1 MNKTKPLPQENP
13 LPPDKFISRDTKSLK
28 EPIITSQ
35 IDHATLAPG
44 PEIMSPTE
52 LQTHDSGEFLRKAIN
67 DSYIKSKHNVPQVD
81 EVQSIRSLRRPRSS
95 RFNVPDKREFRIFPL
110 IEDSRNS
117 EGDMIKLFSKKV
129 DQCSIVFDFSNPNSN
144 LKAKD
149 AKRTTLEE
157 LVEYISKY
165 PLPRSETAYRQ
176 ILNMVGSNIFRNL
189 APQNGLHGEPF
200 DPEEDEPSMEPAC
213 CHWNASIHQH
223 AYAVFKFFMLSDE
236 QLFDNIINQL
246 RNSHR
251 KGLVERENRKEKWT
265 RLYNKVKSENPGVV
279 DGKPVILVDEA
290 TEQVDVNAVDQLE
303 LIIEHVLSEQVGDEN
318 SSRYTSQSPNS
329 MNINPIPT
337 PSEPGGSGAMNSSQ
351 SVPFYDSYN
360 EFGMNTQYSLGG
372 HQALVTEPNN
382 MYYESGNSQWQS
394 HGRASENYGYSNP
407 FQKTPDSLNYL
418 WTNTDEQYPQTLPYY
433 QTQQPNVGLPFVQTN
448 NFNPAISI
456 PMPSLPSQ
464 MENQSNPLDAQ
475 GSYSLEDNGSFLRRF
490 SSLNMGYSQE
500 RNKWTQESINKK
512 YPPEKTLELYE
523 FPPEFETADLN
534 QALEKFQ
541 HNKSSRGGYR
551 IKWLN
556 DTRALV
562 VFRKPEIIPVV
573 VSELSL
579 NPLVKCRV
587 YQFQESDL
595 QDFNRKIDTEPKAKE
610 PINDHIPLALNIDLE
625 AIQKRYRSDVS
636 VELSNFSHPLETSDL
651 MEILSPY
658 RKNGH
663 IIRIKW
669 FNKNR
674 AIAWFSDPS
683 LASQAVQEL
692 QDSMLLKAKPYTLV
706 SADIKYFT
714 QDVKIS
720 PLDIIESK
728 NRPFFYNPNGASVA
742 RRNTISGVSHGPPGY
757 TRRPRFQSQK

>member
-200 DPEEDEPSMEPAC
+200 DPEEDEPSMEPAWSHLELIYIFFQRFLENNSFDESIARKVIDQKFALQLLELFDTEDPREREMLKTVLHRIYGKILSLRSFIRKSINHIFLQFIYESDRHNGITELLEILGSIINGFTIPLKDEHKVFLRRVLLPLHKAKPMSTYHPQLAYC
-213 CHWNASIHQH
+213 TVQFIEKDPSLAHPIVISLLKFWPKVNSPKEVMFLNELEEVLEVIGLDEFETFHIPLFQQLGKCIVSPHFQVADRALAFWRNEHIAQLIHSTLDSLAPIVLHEVYKSCSCHWNASIHQH

-394 HGRASENYGYSNP
+394 HG
-407 FQKTPDSLNYL
+407 
-418 WTNTDEQYPQTLPYY
+418 
-433 QTQQPNVGLPFVQTN
+433 
-448 NFNPAISI
+448 
-456 PMPSLPSQ
+456 
-464 MENQSNPLDAQ
+464 
-475 GSYSLEDNGSFLRRF
+475 
-490 SSLNMGYSQE
+490 
-500 RNKWTQESINKK
+500 
-512 YPPEKTLELYE
+512 
-523 FPPEFETADLN
+523 
-534 QALEKFQ
+534 
-541 HNKSSRGGYR
+541 
-551 IKWLN
+551 
-556 DTRALV
+556 
-562 VFRKPEIIPVV
+562 
-573 VSELSL
+573 
-579 NPLVKCRV
+579 
-587 YQFQESDL
+587 
-595 QDFNRKIDTEPKAKE
+595 
-610 PINDHIPLALNIDLE
+610 
-625 AIQKRYRSDVS
+625 
-636 VELSNFSHPLETSDL
+636 
-651 MEILSPY
+651 
-658 RKNGH
+658 
-663 IIRIKW
+663 
-669 FNKNR
+669 
-674 AIAWFSDPS
+674 
-683 LASQAVQEL
+683 
-692 QDSMLLKAKPYTLV
+692 
-706 SADIKYFT
+706 
-714 QDVKIS
+714 
-720 PLDIIESK
+720 
-728 NRPFFYNPNGASVA
+728 
-742 RRNTISGVSHGPPGY
+742 
-757 TRRPRFQSQK
+757 